1 MWESVL
7 MSELFLDILFCD
19 EPPDEQTLVASP
31 KLGSKHE
38 VCYRTLPTVHADR
51 RVTPDLRLGI
61 GDLGVRRV
69 AVIAKWISESAGLS
83 T

>member
-1 MWESVL
+1 

-31 KLGSKHE
+31 KLGSTHE

-69 AVIAKWISESAGLS
+69 TAIAKWISESAGLS